1 MEDIQQKIIRAREVH
16 LRIELDP
23 EVKKASLELLEA
35 AQRCKEIARN
45 MGMLKI
51 CQRCDTQEGGSCCG
65 RGIENYY
72 DEPLLLL
79 NCILGVNLHTK
90 RIDKDSCL
98 FLGENG
104 CVLIAR
110 HTLCVNYLCE
120 RLLNTYRTEELKKLK
135 EAEGI
140 ELELTF
146 RLCERLRHYFR

>member
-1 MEDIQQKIIRAREVH
+1 MEDIRQKIKRVKEVFH
-16 LRIELDP
+16 SIEVGPDLK
-23 EVKKASLELLEA
+23 EGFLALSEA
-35 AQRCKEIARN
+35 AQRCKEMAAN
-45 MGMLKI
+45 MGMSSI

-72 DEPLLLL
+72 EEPLLLL
-79 NCILGVNLHTK
+79 NYLLGVSLDPK
-90 RIDKDSCL
+90 RRDKDSCL

-120 RLLNTYRTEELKKLK
+120 RLLETYSPEELIPLK

-146 RLCERLRHYFR
+146 RLCERLRHYF